1 MSPPS
6 LREAVVIVLGLL
18 GFGAGVLAG
27 YLLSGGDVGCFLGE
41 DTMDVLAAIV
51 TALVSATVSGAIV
64 AGVSQYLAYVATGKR
79 AYRDL
84 VRTKRLEHL
93 LYVQD
98 AAATVREYSDY
109 WQEKHQAQV
118 ALYERKRD
126 ELQAL
131 KPGLE
136 SRYPGMGDLI
146 EKLLMDAHWVHE
158 WWKLDSFGKPPA
170 TEFRAKTTSRDDA
183 ESGLRR
189 RIDDILDAG
198 SV

>member
-6 LREAVVIVLGLL
+6 LPEAVVIVLGLL

-41 DTMDVLAAIV
+41 DTMEVLAAIV
-51 TALVSATVSGAIV
+51 SGTVV
-64 AGVSQYLAYVATGKR
+64 AVVAQWIGYWLTGRR

-84 VRTKRLEHL
+84 VRTKRLERL

-98 AAATVREYSDY
+98 VAATVREYSDY

-118 ALYERKRD
+118 ALYERKCD
-126 ELQAL
+126 ELRAL
-131 KPGLE
+131 KPAFE

-146 EKLLMDAHWVHE
+146 EKLLSNARYVHVWHRE
-158 WWKLDSFGKPPA
+158 PGPGKPP
-170 TEFRAKTTSRDDA
+170 FRECQESEKKRDDA

-189 RIDDILDAG
+189 RIDDVLDAG

>member
-41 DTMDVLAAIV
+41 DTMDVLAAII
-51 TALVSATVSGAIV
+51 SGTVV
-64 AGVSQYLAYVATGKR
+64 AVVAQWIGYWLTGKR

-84 VRTKRLEHL
+84 VRTKRLERL

-98 AAATVREYSDY
+98 VAATVREYSDY
-109 WQEKHQAQV
+109 WQEKDQAQLM
-118 ALYERKRD
+118 LYE
-126 ELQAL
+126 Q
-131 KPGLE
+131 
-136 SRYPGMGDLI
+136 
-146 EKLLMDAHWVHE
+146 
-158 WWKLDSFGKPPA
+158 
-170 TEFRAKTTSRDDA
+170 DDA
-183 ESGLRR
+183 ESALRR
-189 RIDDILDAG
+189 RINDVLDAG